1 VEFVVK
7 FGVTKVG
14 PVANGVVEVIESN
27 HEIVPKFVDAVIDAV
42 VPSQIGVTGFIV
54 TVGTWFIVAVIAVL
68 VPEVQPDGKE
78 STS

>member
-1 VEFVVK
+1 MEFVVK

-78 STS
+78 ST